1 MNLCDLRIKPAFE
14 LLIDKRMNYSEL
26 APPYIRAI
34 APYQPGKPISELE
47 RELGIT
53 GIVKLAS
60 NENPLGASSA
70 SVAAMQEAIKTIAL
84 YPDGNGFELKDA
96 LVKRYGVA
104 HANIALGNGSNDLLE
119 LAARAFLTVGDK
131 VVYSAH
137 AFAVY
142 ALATQAVGATGV
154 SVPAT
159 RGYGHDLPAML
170 QAAKD
175 NRAKIV
181 FIANPNNPTGTFLSA
196 EELLAF
202 LRGLPPE
209 ILVVLDEAYNE
220 YLPEDKRYDSV
231 SWLKEFPN
239 LIISR
244 TFSKAYG
251 LAGLRVGYALANE
264 QVTDMMNRVRQPFN
278 VNSVAQAAAVAAL
291 RDVSFVKKTFELNQ
305 RGMAQ
310 IGEGLARLG
319 LQYIPS
325 YGNFIAFHIDG
336 ASRIYRRLLE
346 LGVIVRP
353 IANYDMPDWLRVSI
367 GLESQNA
374 KFLAALE
381 KSISQQT
388 SGESK

>member
-1 MNLCDLRIKPAFE
+1 MNYCDL
-14 LLIDKRMNYSEL
+14 
-26 APPYIRAI
+26 APSYIRSI

-60 NENPLGASSA
+60 NENPLGASPA
-70 SVAAMQEAIKTIAL
+70 AVAAMQEAIKTIAL

-96 LVKRYGVA
+96 LVKRYAVT
-104 HANIALGNGSNDLLE
+104 HANITLGNGSNDLLE
-119 LAARAFLTVGDK
+119 FAARAFLAPGDK

-142 ALATQAVGATGV
+142 ALASQAVGATGI
-154 SVPAT
+154 SVPAK
-159 RGYGHDLPAML
+159 GWGHDLPAM
-170 QAAKD
+170 QKAAKD
-175 NRAKIV
+175 NQVKMV

-196 EELLAF
+196 DELLAF
-202 LRGLPPE
+202 MRGLPE
-209 ILVVLDEAYNE
+209 NILVVLDEAYNE
-220 YLPEDKRYDSV
+220 YLPEDMRYDSV
-231 SWLKEFPN
+231 SWLQEFPN

-251 LAGLRVGYALANE
+251 LAGLRVGYAMAHE

-291 RDVSFVKKTFELNQ
+291 RDVSFVKKTYELNR
-305 RGMAQ
+305 RGMVQ
-310 IGEGLARLG
+310 ITEGLTRLG
-319 LQYIPS
+319 LEYIPS
-325 YGNFIAFHIDG
+325 FGNFVAF
-336 ASRIYRRLLE
+336 RIGNATAMYRRLLE

-353 IANYDMPDWLRVSI
+353 IANYDMADWLRVSI
-367 GLESQNA
+367 GLESENA

-381 KSISQQT
+381 KCISQQAN
-388 SGESK
+388 GESK

>member
-1 MNLCDLRIKPAFE
+1 
-14 LLIDKRMNYSEL
+14 MNYSEL
-26 APPYIRAI
+26 APSYIRAI

-60 NENPLGASSA
+60 NENPLGCSPHA
-70 SVAAMQEAIKTIAL
+70 VAAMQKAIKSIAL

-96 LVKRYGVA
+96 LSKRYGVE
-104 HANIALGNGSNDLLE
+104 HSRIVLGNGSNDMLE

-131 VVYSAH
+131 AVYSDH

-142 ALATQAVGATGV
+142 PLATQAVGGVGV
-154 SVPAT
+154 SVPAINF
-159 RGYGHDLPAML
+159 GHDLKAML
-170 QAAKD
+170 KAAIEQK
-175 NRAKIV
+175 AKLV

-196 EELLAF
+196 ADLLVF
-202 LRGLPPE
+202 LRSLPPQ

-220 YLPEDKRYDSV
+220 YLPEENRYDSV

-251 LAGLRVGYALANE
+251 LAGLRVGYAFAHA
-264 QVTDMMNRVRQPFN
+264 QVADMMNRVRQPFN

-291 RDVSFVKKTFELNQ
+291 QDTDFVAKTFALNL
-305 RGMAQ
+305 RGMKQ
-310 IGEGLARLG
+310 IVDGLTALG
-319 LQYIPS
+319 LEYIPS
-325 YGNFIAFHIDG
+325 FGNFVSFRIAD
-336 ASRIYRRLLE
+336 AMRIYRSLLKA
-346 LGVIVRP
+346 GVIVRP

-367 GLESQNA
+367 GLETEND
-374 KFLAALE
+374 KFLSAL
-381 KSISQQT
+381 QQT
-388 SGESK
+388 LGVQ